1 MLEHRAE
8 NLSKNELGSKI
19 AFKIHLG
26 STFGAI
32 WSDLWT
38 QIFIIFSSSGVSIC
52 PKSALGTKVAP
63 GKGLGLICDPFLI
76 DSGVNLG

>member
-1 MLEHRAE
+1 MLESRAE

-19 AFKIHLG
+19 AFNIPLG

-32 WSDLWT
+32 WSDLGT
-38 QIFIIFSSSGVSIC
+38 QFFIIFSVSGVSIY

-63 GKGLGLICDPFLI
+63 GKGLGLICDPFLV
-76 DSGVNLG
+76 DSWVNLG